1 MGGFVKSYLNAIP
14 RPSDRSSVMGY
25 YDQSA
30 VPVFDFLLAISQY
43 VTTGFHH
50 YPLAPKSIVS
60 WLWAVKDR
68 WESGF
73 QMPIST
79 GTTSACDSNPCQNFP
94 VLWDNY
100 PAYSSGQV
108 VAEFVVSWGK
118 ARAGAEIDE
127 GSVRLESF
135 TGHSDSVNL

>member
-1 MGGFVKSYLNAIP
+1 MQIAGEN
-14 RPSDRSSVMGY
+14 
-25 YDQSA
+25 
-30 VPVFDFLLAISQY
+30 
-43 VTTGFHH
+43 
-50 YPLAPKSIVS
+50 S
-60 WLWAVKDR
+60 WLRAVKDR
-68 WESGF
+68 SESGF

-108 VAEFVVSWGK
+108 VAEFVVGWGK

-127 GSVRLESF
+127 GSVLLESF
-135 TGHSDSVNL
+135 TGHSDRVTNSDLQKLSSRLVF